1 MWTETIETGYKYK
14 NIYKYEKL
22 KELITNDIK
31 EAILNGY
38 LPKKLKFTIRQEQ
51 KYGIFTVNVKT
62 CNINLMQ
69 IIKDN
74 IMNIINS
81 HDKQISVD
89 YMLRPGVI
97 DFNESR
103 YTRIIQFPCVDI
115 IKITN
120 EPNYEIIRPIPYYLI
135 DDHIANLPAPPAWL

>member
-14 NIYKYEKL
+14 NIYNYVKL
-22 KELITNDIK
+22 KELITNDIN

-38 LPKKLKFTIRQEQ
+38 LPKKLKYTIRQEQ
-51 KYGIFTVNVKT
+51 KYGIFTVNVKS

-81 HDKQISVD
+81 HDQQKRTD
-89 YMLRPGVI
+89 FYMKNGKI
-97 DFNESR
+97 DCNESR
-103 YTRIIQFPCVDI
+103 YKRNIEFPRVDI

>member
-14 NIYKYEKL
+14 NIYNYAKL
-22 KELITNDIK
+22 KELITNDIN

-51 KYGIFTVNVKT
+51 KYGIFTVNVKS

-74 IMNIINS
+74 IMKIINS
-81 HDKQISVD
+81 HDKQIRTIY
-89 YMLRPGVI
+89 YMNNNII
-97 DFNESR
+97 DHNESR
-103 YTRIIQFPCVDI
+103 YKRIIEFPRVDI